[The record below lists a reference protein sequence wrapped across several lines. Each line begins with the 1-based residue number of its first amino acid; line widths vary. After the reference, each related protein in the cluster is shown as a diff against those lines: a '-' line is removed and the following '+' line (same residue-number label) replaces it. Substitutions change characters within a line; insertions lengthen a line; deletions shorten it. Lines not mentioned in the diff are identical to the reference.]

1 MIQFGPKTSL
11 LVVDVQNDFA
21 DPSGGLSVGG
31 GDAIVGPLNSL
42 IVRAAVAGAFVVY
55 TQDWHPESTPH
66 FEKDG
71 GIWPV
76 HCVAETWG
84 AAFHPQLLI
93 AGPTVRKGT
102 NGEDGYSGFTMR
114 DSESGETIPTELAD
128 LLASRGTE
136 SVIVTGLALDYCVG
150 ATAEDAKSAGF
161 SVSLSLAHTAAV
173 ELQPGDG
180 QAMVDRLAGIGVT
193 VL

>member
-1 MIQFGPKTSL
+1 MIQFGPQTAL

-21 DPSGGLSVGG
+21 DPSGSLSVDGG
-31 GDAIVGPLNSL
+31 AAIVGPLNTL
-42 IVRAAVAGAFVVY
+42 IVRAAVAGAFIVY

-93 AGPTVRKGT
+93 AGPTVRKGS

-114 DSESGETIPTELAD
+114 VSETGESMPTEMAE
-128 LLASRGTE
+128 LLASRSTE
-136 SVIVTGLALDYCVG
+136 KVVVTGLALDYCVG
-150 ATAEDAKSAGF
+150 ATAEDAVAAGL
-161 SVSLSLAHTAAV
+161 SVSLPLAYSAPV

-180 QAMVDRLAGIGVT
+180 QAMIDRLTGLGVA
-193 VL
+193 VI